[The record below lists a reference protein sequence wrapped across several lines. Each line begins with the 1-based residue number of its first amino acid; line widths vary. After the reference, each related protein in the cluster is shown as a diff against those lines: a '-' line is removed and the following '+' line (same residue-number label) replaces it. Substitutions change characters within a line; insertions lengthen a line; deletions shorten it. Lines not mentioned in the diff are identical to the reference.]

1 MSAPPRLPR
10 MTMRRRFHEVEE
22 DMNPR
27 MRSPMRWAALVLL
40 LAGLI
45 RPSAAVDLGVLWREF
60 NVSSAG
66 LEPASTC
73 RLKSLEGQTVA
84 LAEQRGRTVLVYF
97 WATW

>member
-1 MSAPPRLPR
+1 
-10 MTMRRRFHEVEE
+10 MTMRGRFHEVEG

-45 RPSAAVDLGVLWREF
+45 SPGAAADLDALMREF
-60 NVSSAG
+60 NVSPAG
-66 LEPASTC
+66 LKPAPTFS
-73 RLKSLEGQTVA
+73 LKSLEGQTVT
-84 LAEQRGRTVLVYF
+84 LAEQRGRTVLLYF